1 MDIDFK
7 KDLSIENNQPTSDND
22 LKEYIINYV
31 GEKKDPEDEQVTIG
45 MIIDVLSK
53 DFPELILCLS
63 EENWI
68 RGYQQG
74 LTDVQE
80 GERLYHEE
88 LSRKQTEES

>member
-1 MDIDFK
+1 MN
-7 KDLSIENNQPTSDND
+7 KDLTDQFSIENNNVTLDNN
-22 LKEYIINYV
+22 LKEYIVNYV
-31 GEKKDPEDEQVTIG
+31 GEKRDPQDEQVTIG
-45 MIIDVLSK
+45 MIIEVLPEG
-53 DFPELILCLS
+53 FPELVLCLS

-88 LSRKQTEES
+88 LSRKQTEKV